1 MTTRYSEIAAWI
13 LEQRTPHYS
22 SSLIHDHQ
30 LLQLLLNDIDC
41 FIVVI
46 IIAVK
51 DLNSDSSYLGCHF
64 YSHFMLESATASA
77 GGLSVSH
84 IIIFRH
90 NSNRCSPEAKLCMLE
105 LVLTFGYCCCKG
117 YIWICCI

>member
-22 SSLIHDHQ
+22 SSLIHGHQ

-46 IIAVK
+46 IAVK
-51 DLNSDSSYLGCHF
+51 DLNFDSSYLGCHF
-64 YSHFMLESATASA
+64 YSHFMSESATASA
-77 GGLSVSH
+77 RGLSV
-84 IIIFRH
+84 
-90 NSNRCSPEAKLCMLE
+90 
-105 LVLTFGYCCCKG
+105 
-117 YIWICCI
+117 